1 MNILF
6 KVNGENVGLVESVYI
21 KKKLSWVKMVT
32 FYVLIVGKFYG
43 VLYYLP
49 VKRNPVPGF

>member
-21 KKKLSWVKMVT
+21 KK
-32 FYVLIVGKFYG
+32 IVMGKNGYFLCINRRKILRG
-43 VLYYLP
+43 VIQQ
-49 VKRNPVPGF
+49 KA